1 MHHSVFAEAFRW
13 FPRLRPHVGFTYAAG
28 MLRLGLTYASLRFHS
43 RFAHAYTFLIK
54 LPRWPFALRPFGGAR
69 SAKAPPGCRGGT
81 AFPRAALPS
90 APEMDLDSDSDSS
103 KPDMRDDLDDSDSSS
118 NAQGSSLGAE
128 RMGMQVRS
136 SSSEDGSSP
145 LESAHGMA
153 LDYDSATEAGVAGNR
168 LLRSSG
174 RARKKHRRARQLAC
188 LPLVVAVAIDPTCN
202 SEGSLISRS
211 SSP

>member
-1 MHHSVFAEAFRW
+1 
-13 FPRLRPHVGFTYAAG
+13 
-28 MLRLGLTYASLRFHS
+28 MLHLCCRYGYASLRFHS

-103 KPDMRDDLDDSDSSS
+103 KPDMRDDLDGSARRCSS
-118 NAQGSSLGAE
+118 NAQGSSLGAG

-153 LDYDSATEAGVAGNR
+153 LDYDSATEAGAAGNR

-174 RARKKHRRARQLAC
+174 RVRKQSIAGLDSSHAC
-188 LPLVVAVAIDPTCN
+188 LW
-202 SEGSLISRS
+202 
-211 SSP
+211 

>member
-1 MHHSVFAEAFRW
+1 
-13 FPRLRPHVGFTYAAG
+13 
-28 MLRLGLTYASLRFHS
+28 MLRLGFTYASLRFHS

-103 KPDMRDDLDDSDSSS
+103 KPDMRDDLDGSDRRCSS
-118 NAQGSSLGAE
+118 NAQGSSLGAG

-136 SSSEDGSSP
+136 SSSEDGRSIVRGLVAWHSTLTAP
-145 LESAHGMA
+145 RGLQLQDTSCAA
-153 LDYDSATEAGVAGNR
+153 AAG
-168 LLRSSG
+168 
-174 RARKKHRRARQLAC
+174 
-188 LPLVVAVAIDPTCN
+188 
-202 SEGSLISRS
+202 
-211 SSP
+211 

>member
-1 MHHSVFAEAFRW
+1 
-13 FPRLRPHVGFTYAAG
+13 
-28 MLRLGLTYASLRFHS
+28 
-43 RFAHAYTFLIK
+43 
-54 LPRWPFALRPFGGAR
+54 
-69 SAKAPPGCRGGT
+69 
-81 AFPRAALPS
+81 
-90 APEMDLDSDSDSS
+90 MDLDSDSDSS
-103 KPDMRDDLDDSDSSS
+103 KPDMRDDLDGSDRRCSS

-145 LESAHGMA
+145 LESDHGMA
-153 LDYDSATEAGVAGNR
+153 LDYDSATEAEVAGNR

-174 RARKKHRRARQLAC
+174 RVRTSIAGLDSSHAC
-188 LPLVVAVAIDPTCN
+188 LLVVAVAIDPTCN

>member
-1 MHHSVFAEAFRW
+1 
-13 FPRLRPHVGFTYAAG
+13 
-28 MLRLGLTYASLRFHS
+28 
-43 RFAHAYTFLIK
+43 
-54 LPRWPFALRPFGGAR
+54 
-69 SAKAPPGCRGGT
+69 
-81 AFPRAALPS
+81 
-90 APEMDLDSDSDSS
+90 MDLDSDSDSS

-174 RARKKHRRARQLAC
+174 RVRQKHRRARQLAC

>member
-1 MHHSVFAEAFRW
+1 MV
-13 FPRLRPHVGFTYAAG
+13 
-28 MLRLGLTYASLRFHS
+28 
-43 RFAHAYTFLIK
+43 
-54 LPRWPFALRPFGGAR
+54 
-69 SAKAPPGCRGGT
+69 
-81 AFPRAALPS
+81 FPRAALPS

-103 KPDMRDDLDDSDSSS
+103 TPDMRDDLDGSDSRCSS

-153 LDYDSATEAGVAGNR
+153 LVNYDSATEAAAAGNR

-174 RARKKHRRARQLAC
+174 RVRKKHRMARELAC
-188 LPLVVAVAIDPTCN
+188 LLLVVAVAIDPTCN

>member
-1 MHHSVFAEAFRW
+1 MQ
-13 FPRLRPHVGFTYAAG
+13 
-28 MLRLGLTYASLRFHS
+28 
-43 RFAHAYTFLIK
+43 
-54 LPRWPFALRPFGGAR
+54 
-69 SAKAPPGCRGGT
+69 GGT

-103 KPDMRDDLDDSDSSS
+103 KPDMRDDLDGSDRRCSS

-136 SSSEDGSSP
+136 SSSKGGISPP

-153 LDYDSATEAGVAGNR
+153 LDYDSATEAGAAGNR

-174 RARKKHRRARQLAC
+174 RVRKNIAGLDSSHAC
-188 LPLVVAVAIDPTCN
+188 LW
-202 SEGSLISRS
+202 
-211 SSP
+211 

>member
-1 MHHSVFAEAFRW
+1 
-13 FPRLRPHVGFTYAAG
+13 
-28 MLRLGLTYASLRFHS
+28 
-43 RFAHAYTFLIK
+43 
-54 LPRWPFALRPFGGAR
+54 
-69 SAKAPPGCRGGT
+69 
-81 AFPRAALPS
+81 
-90 APEMDLDSDSDSS
+90 MDLDSDSDSS

-128 RMGMQVRS
+128 HMGMQVRS

-174 RARKKHRRARQLAC
+174 RVRKSIAGLDSSHAC
-188 LPLVVAVAIDPTCN
+188 LW
-202 SEGSLISRS
+202 
-211 SSP
+211 

>member
-1 MHHSVFAEAFRW
+1 
-13 FPRLRPHVGFTYAAG
+13 
-28 MLRLGLTYASLRFHS
+28 
-43 RFAHAYTFLIK
+43 
-54 LPRWPFALRPFGGAR
+54 
-69 SAKAPPGCRGGT
+69 
-81 AFPRAALPS
+81 
-90 APEMDLDSDSDSS
+90 MDLDSDSDSS
-103 KPDMRDDLDDSDSSS
+103 KPDMRDDLDGSDRRCSS

-128 RMGMQVRS
+128 RMGMQVRSSSSEDGNSPSNAQGSSLGAERMGRS

-153 LDYDSATEAGVAGNR
+153 LDYDSATEAEAAGNR

-174 RARKKHRRARQLAC
+174 PVRKKHRRARQLAC

>member
-1 MHHSVFAEAFRW
+1 MRI
-13 FPRLRPHVGFTYAAG
+13 R
-28 MLRLGLTYASLRFHS
+28 
-43 RFAHAYTFLIK
+43 FLIQ

-103 KPDMRDDLDDSDSSS
+103 KPDMRDDLDGSDRRCSS

-128 RMGMQVRS
+128 RMGMQV

-145 LESAHGMA
+145 SNAQGSSLGAERMGRSSDGSSLLESGHGMA
-153 LDYDSATEAGVAGNR
+153 LDYDSATEAGAAENR
-168 LLRSSG
+168 LPRSSG
-174 RARKKHRRARQLAC
+174 RVRKSIAGLDSSHAC
-188 LPLVVAVAIDPTCN
+188 LWSLQWQSIPLATAR
-202 SEGSLISRS
+202 GA
-211 SSP
+211 

>member
-1 MHHSVFAEAFRW
+1 
-13 FPRLRPHVGFTYAAG
+13 
-28 MLRLGLTYASLRFHS
+28 
-43 RFAHAYTFLIK
+43 
-54 LPRWPFALRPFGGAR
+54 
-69 SAKAPPGCRGGT
+69 
-81 AFPRAALPS
+81 
-90 APEMDLDSDSDSS
+90 MDLDSDSDSS
-103 KPDMRDDLDDSDSSS
+103 KPDMRDDLDGSDRRCSS

-153 LDYDSATEAGVAGNR
+153 LDYDSATEAGAAGNR

-174 RARKKHRRARQLAC
+174 RVRKKHRRARQLAC